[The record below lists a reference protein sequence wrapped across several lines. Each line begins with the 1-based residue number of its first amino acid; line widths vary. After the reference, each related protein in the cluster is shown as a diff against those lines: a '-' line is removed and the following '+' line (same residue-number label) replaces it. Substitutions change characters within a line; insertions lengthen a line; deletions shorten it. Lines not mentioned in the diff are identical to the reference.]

1 MRTYARDHNRLL
13 SLVAQAIITQ
23 HPRPH
28 RPNDLADPTAVTTHP
43 PGLAQA
49 PRDRSRRVAEV

>member
-23 HPRPH
+23 HP
-28 RPNDLADPTAVTTHP
+28 DLTDLTI
-43 PGLAQA
+43 
-49 PRDRSRRVAEV
+49 SRTRRR